1 MKELAKRIGFL
12 NYASLIEWSKLVS
25 LTGLTQII
33 AQLVALVSG
42 ILVIRVL
49 PPHEYALYTLAN
61 TMLGTMIVLADGGI
75 ATAVMSQG
83 GKVWKERDKLG
94 AVIVTGLKLRRAF
107 ALISLPVSVGV
118 LLYLLLHHGASLL
131 LSILIVLAIIP
142 TFFMMLQGGI
152 LEISPKLRQ
161 DVVLLQKIKVGT
173 NLGRLAILCLTI
185 FLFPLAVVALLAAS
199 VPQLW
204 ANLRFKKISAHY
216 ADPHQHID
224 KEVKKNILKMV
235 WRLLPEAIY
244 YCLSGQIAIWLISVF
259 GSTSSVA
266 QVGAL
271 SRLSILLGFFSILF
285 ANIIA
290 PRFAR
295 LPDISKILLTRYVQ
309 IQLGLILL
317 SVSIISGVWIFSE
330 QILWILGKN
339 YLGLNKEL
347 VLMSVSSCLNLFYG
361 ASFLLG
367 TYRSWVIHPLLFI
380 SISVITTI
388 AAIVFMDL
396 SSLENIIKLNIL
408 VSLIEVSMLVIFT
421 VGKILKNRNT
431 VALRDSNTV

>member
-94 AVIVTGLKLRRAF
+94 AVIVTGLRLRRTF
-107 ALISLPVSVGV
+107 AMISLPVSAGV
-118 LLYLLLHHGASLL
+118 LMYLLLHHGATWLVSV
-131 LSILIVLAIIP
+131 LIILAIIP

-152 LEISPKLRQ
+152 LEISPKLQ
-161 DVVLLQKIKVGT
+161 QEVVQLQKIKVGT

-185 FLFPLAVVALLAAS
+185 FIFPLAVVALLAAS

-204 ANLRFKKISAHY
+204 ANLRFRKISANY
-216 ADPHQHID
+216 ADPAQDID
-224 KEVKKNILKMV
+224 PEVKKNILKMV

-244 YCLSGQIAIWLISVF
+244 YCLSGQIVIWLISVF
-259 GSTSSVA
+259 GTTSSVA

-271 SRLSILLGFFSILF
+271 SRLTIVLGFFSILF
-285 ANIIA
+285 ANLVA

-295 LPDISKILLTRYVQ
+295 LPGSSKMLLTRFLQ
-309 IQLGLILL
+309 IQLGLLVL
-317 SVSIISGVWIFSE
+317 CVFIISFVWMFSD
-330 QILWILGKN
+330 QILWVLGHN
-339 YLGLNKEL
+339 YAGLNKEL
-347 VLMSVSSCLNLFYG
+347 VLMSISSCLSLLYG

-367 TYRSWVIHPLLFI
+367 TYRSWVINPVFFI
-380 SISVITTI
+380 SVSLATTI
-388 AAIVFMDL
+388 GSIMLMDL
-396 SSLENIIKLNIL
+396 SSLQSILTLNIF
-408 VSLIEVSMLVIFT
+408 VGSVEVSMLMIFNIYQMIHLDKHE
-421 VGKILKNRNT
+421 V
-431 VALRDSNTV
+431 SNS

>member
-161 DVVLLQKIKVGT
+161 DVVQLQKIKVGT

-235 WRLLPEAIY
+235 WRLLPEA
-244 YCLSGQIAIWLISVF
+244 F
-259 GSTSSVA
+259 T
-266 QVGAL
+266 
-271 SRLSILLGFFSILF
+271 
-285 ANIIA
+285 
-290 PRFAR
+290 
-295 LPDISKILLTRYVQ
+295 
-309 IQLGLILL
+309 
-317 SVSIISGVWIFSE
+317 
-330 QILWILGKN
+330 
-339 YLGLNKEL
+339 
-347 VLMSVSSCLNLFYG
+347 
-361 ASFLLG
+361 
-367 TYRSWVIHPLLFI
+367 
-380 SISVITTI
+380 
-388 AAIVFMDL
+388 IVFQVKMQFGL
-396 SSLENIIKLNIL
+396 FPFSVQRHQLH
-408 VSLIEVSMLVIFT
+408 
-421 VGKILKNRNT
+421 R
-431 VALRDSNTV
+431 